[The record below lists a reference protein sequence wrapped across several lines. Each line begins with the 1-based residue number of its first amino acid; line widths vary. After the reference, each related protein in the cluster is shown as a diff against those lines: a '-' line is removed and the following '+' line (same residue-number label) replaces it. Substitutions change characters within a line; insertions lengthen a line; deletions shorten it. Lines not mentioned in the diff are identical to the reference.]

1 MAKTYFTEKYQ
12 IDIKLK
18 KNKVVLM
25 HLELQKVFV
34 LRANEFIELLKN
46 GGKGVRV
53 PNKKVGFTKISF
65 NKSNYHLGGE
75 INTYL
80 KSDVYQ
86 AIMSYVDNNK

>member
-1 MAKTYFTEKYQ
+1 MKILHTSYWHLGS
-12 IDIKLK
+12 KLFEYSK
-18 KNKVVLM
+18 DEEM
-25 HLELQKVFV
+25 ELFFKW
-34 LRANEFIELLKN
+34 FIELLKN